1 MLKQSVPLDKH
12 YRMEVSKCLEYGMP
26 LWFHML
32 LSFKQLRSMEKSKK
46 ITSRSS
52 NDPDPS
58 GMKVWFTPPGKETP
72 LAEVLAAAEEV
83 WSGY

>member
-1 MLKQSVPLDKH
+1 MSGIRNASMVSYVIILQAI
-12 YRMEVSKCLEYGMP
+12 EVSG
-26 LWFHML
+26 
-32 LSFKQLRSMEKSKK
+32 KSKK

-58 GMKVWFTPPGKETP
+58 GMKVWFTPPGKKTP